1 MMAKMSEA
9 RKKIQSTL
17 RRKFNWRSN
26 TNYNRGCI
34 LLKEDVSNNDAKKKG
49 SKFIKTLNGVNY
61 LPVVD
66 LAVCMDYVPMSKNT
80 QIRIT
85 LTEYADYGLSMPDRF
100 EELSSIG
107 AYMSF
112 EELELVYQAA
122 KAMYEENKKWWDRS
136 NKMKG

>member
-1 MMAKMSEA
+1 MAKMSEA
-9 RKKIQSTL
+9 RKKVQSIL

-34 LLKEDVSNNDAKKKG
+34 LLKEDANNNDAKKKG
-49 SKFIKTLNGVNY
+49 SKLVKTLNGVSY

-66 LAVCMDYVPMSKNT
+66 LTVCMDYVPMSKST
-80 QIRIT
+80 QIQIS
-85 LTEYADYGLSMPDRF
+85 LTEYADFGLSMPDRF
-100 EELSSIG
+100 EKLSSIG

-136 NKMKG
+136 NKKKG